1 MKPFS
6 IKIESQYWL
15 SDEKEDLCSHGEIHL
30 EIGGAKITS
39 AGVKEEWG
47 ISESALALLRTLDA
61 DYISNPDCEEGLILH
76 GCGAM
81 LMSGCPI
88 SIHWSVQHNGD
99 EVFLS
104 NFIKFTSTSLT
115 EGKIEYPDIRVSVK
129 KIVYEQEILQ
139 FAKQAKA
146 LFESSKAKE
155 IEDEYDQDMYTDFWK
170 EYDRL
175 LQKYSA
181 Y

>member
-39 AGVKEEWG
+39 SGVKEEWG

-61 DYISNPDCEEGLILH
+61 DYLSNPDCEEGLILH

-88 SIHWSVQHNGD
+88 SIHWSVQHKEGA
-99 EVFLS
+99 VFLS
-104 NFIKFTSTSLT
+104 DFVKFTSTDLT
-115 EGKIEYPDIRVSVK
+115 EGKIEYLDLCVSVK
-129 KIVYEQEILQ
+129 KTVYEQEILQ
-139 FAKQAKA
+139 FAKQAIA
-146 LFESSKAKE
+146 LFESSKTKK
-155 IEDEYDQDMYTDFWK
+155 IEDEFDQKMYADFWK
-170 EYDRL
+170 EYDQL
-175 LQKYSA
+175 LQKHTTD
-181 Y
+181 